1 MARPYRLQSED
12 CFYHIT
18 SRGDDRKKIFIS
30 EGDFI
35 KFLEYVSLAKA
46 KFKFY
51 LYVYCLMPNHYHLL
65 LETSQPNIS
74 RIMHYINGSY
84 TTYFNI
90 RHKRCGHVFQGRFKS
105 IVVDKDSYFLELS
118 RYIHLNPLKAQM
130 IDSSEKYPWSS
141 YSGYLGKRDDLLDR
155 DKIQQYLD
163 MGTSRYKQF
172 VEEGIKHS
180 ADPFKNVYA
189 GFLLGSG
196 TFIKD
201 KLKSLGAH
209 VEGDEIAYKQNI
221 NHQISKEDIIKALTD
236 KYHTTIEQIRV
247 SRRRPMKEKML
258 AVYLLNANTGL
269 TKKEIGLEL
278 EMKPAAVSKAV
289 LRTGQ
294 HIRQNKSLQ
303 REIDEIM
310 SNVRV

>member
-1 MARPYRLQSED
+1 MPRPYRLQSED

-18 SRGDDRKKIFIS
+18 SRGDDRKKIFVS

-35 KFLEYVSLAKA
+35 KFLKYISLAKA

-51 LYVYCLMPNHYHLL
+51 IYAYCLMPNHYHLL

-90 RHKRCGHVFQGRFKS
+90 RRKRCGHVFQGRFKS

-118 RYIHLNPLKAQM
+118 RYIHLNPLKAKM
-130 IDSSEKYPWSS
+130 IDSPEKYPWSS
-141 YSGYLGKRDDLLDR
+141 YSGYLGKRDDLLDK
-155 DKIQQYLD
+155 DKIQQCLD
-163 MGTSRYKQF
+163 MGTSQYKQF
-172 VEEGIKHS
+172 VEEGVKHLT
-180 ADPFKNVYA
+180 DPFKNVYA
-189 GFLLGSG
+189 GFLLGSAA
-196 TFIKD
+196 FIKD
-201 KLKSLGAH
+201 KLKDLGTQ
-209 VEGDEIAYKQNI
+209 VEGDEISYKQII
-221 NHQISKEDIIKALTD
+221 NRPIFKEDIIKALTD
-236 KYHTTIEQIRV
+236 KYHITIEQLRV
-247 SRRRPMKEKML
+247 SKRRPMKEKML
-258 AVYLLNANTGL
+258 VVYLLNANTGL
-269 TKKEIGLEL
+269 TYKEIGFEL
-278 EMKPAAVSKAV
+278 GMKPAAVSKAV

-294 HIRQNKSLQ
+294 RISQNKSLQ

>member
-141 YSGYLGKRDDLLDR
+141 YSGYLGKRDDLLDK
-155 DKIQQYLD
+155 DKIQQCLD
-163 MGTSRYKQF
+163 MGTNQYKQF

-196 TFIKD
+196 VFIKD
-201 KLKSLGAH
+201 KLKSLGAQ
-209 VEGDEIAYKQNI
+209 VEGDEIAYKQII
-221 NHQISKEDIIKALTD
+221 NCQIAKDDIIKALTD
-236 KYHTTIEQIRV
+236 KYHTTLEQIRA
-247 SRRRPMKEKML
+247 SKRRPMKEKML
-258 AVYLLNANTGL
+258 MLYLLNANTGL

-278 EMKPAAVSKAV
+278 GMKPAAVSKAA

-294 HIRQNKSLQ
+294 LIRQNKSLR
-303 REIDEIM
+303 REIEEIM
-310 SNVRV
+310 STVRV

>member
-1 MARPYRLQSED
+1 MPRPYRLQSED
-12 CFYHIT
+12 CSYHIT
-18 SRGDDRKKIFIS
+18 SRGDDRKKIFVS

-35 KFLEYVSLAKA
+35 KFLKYISLAKA

-51 LYVYCLMPNHYHLL
+51 IYAYCLMPNHYHLL

-90 RHKRCGHVFQGRFKS
+90 RRKHCGHVFQGRFKS

-118 RYIHLNPLKAQM
+118 RYIHLNPLKAKM
-130 IDSSEKYPWSS
+130 IDSPEKYPWSS
-141 YSGYLGKRDDLLDR
+141 YPGYLGKRDDLLDK
-155 DKIQQYLD
+155 DKIQQCLD
-163 MGTSRYKQF
+163 MGTSQYKRF
-172 VEEGIKHS
+172 VEGGIKHS
-180 ADPFKNVYA
+180 IDPFKNVYA
-189 GFLLGSG
+189 GFLLGSDV
-196 TFIKD
+196 FIKD
-201 KLKSLGAH
+201 KLKSLGTQ
-209 VEGDEIAYKQNI
+209 VEGDEIAYKQII
-221 NHQISKEDIIKALTD
+221 NRQISKDDIIKALTD
-236 KYHTTIEQIRV
+236 KYHTTLEQILA
-247 SRRRPMKEKML
+247 SKRRPMKERML
-258 AVYLLNANTGL
+258 MLYLLNANTSL
-269 TKKEIGLEL
+269 TNKEIGLEL

-289 LRTGQ
+289 LRAGQ